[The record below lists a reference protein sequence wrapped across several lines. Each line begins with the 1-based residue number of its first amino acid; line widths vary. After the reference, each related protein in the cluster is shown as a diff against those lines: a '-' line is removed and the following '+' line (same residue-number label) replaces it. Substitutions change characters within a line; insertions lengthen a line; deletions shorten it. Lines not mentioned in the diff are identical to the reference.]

1 MVSGKAQ
8 ERPFSSV
15 PTHPIQ
21 LLMAAARQ
29 LPSTLN
35 VSPSTAGML
44 LGFLGEFLGT
54 VRPTWAGK
62 TVVSHVICTQAP
74 HKHSH
79 HQPGCPAV
87 SARAWCWAESPAYP
101 KESWGKTGKNKAT
114 QQGCRE
120 ANPQLFQVFQ

>member
-35 VSPSTAGML
+35 VSPSTTGTL
-44 LGFLGEFLGT
+44 LGFLGEFLGRM
-54 VRPTWAGK
+54 RPTWAGK
-62 TVVSHVICTQAP
+62 TMVSHVMEGGLAKLQAASQWAFLLT
-74 HKHSH
+74 H
-79 HQPGCPAV
+79 PGEGSCVP
-87 SARAWCWAESPAYP
+87 SEEKIRW
-101 KESWGKTGKNKAT
+101 
-114 QQGCRE
+114 
-120 ANPQLFQVFQ
+120 

>member
-35 VSPSTAGML
+35 VSPSTTGTL
-44 LGFLGEFLGT
+44 LGFLGEFLGRK
-54 VRPTWAGK
+54 RPTWAGK
-62 TVVSHVICTQAP
+62 TMVSHVICTQAP
-74 HKHSH
+74 HKHGH
-79 HQPGCPAV
+79 CQLGCPAV
-87 SARAWCWAESPAYP
+87 SAWAWWWAESPAYP
-101 KESWGKTGKNKAT
+101 KESCSKAGKK
-114 QQGCRE
+114 
-120 ANPQLFQVFQ
+120 